1 VARPGGAFLER
12 DGVLTDLGT
21 LPGAIPVP
29 VALNSHDQVVGEAFA
44 FTATF
49 GQHAILYDARLDPPM
64 RDLND
69 LIPPDSG
76 IVLIQATGI
85 NDHGSIVGI
94 ATVNGPFPPFHG
106 FLLTPNPSSP

>member
-1 VARPGGAFLER
+1 
-12 DGVLTDLGT
+12 
-21 LPGAIPVP
+21 

-64 RDLND
+64 QDLND

-76 IVLIQATGI
+76 IELSAATP
-85 NDHGSIVGI
+85 STI
-94 ATVNGPFPPFHG
+94 AGALSASG
-106 FLLTPNPSSP
+106 QSMDSRRRCARSS